1 MAEPNE
7 KQNFWTTLP
16 GILTGLAAVLTAGTG
31 LFLALSHPRDAASQS
46 ERPAAPILSGAT
58 PASSAQ
64 PAASPSTAAPV
75 AAVKESVTVTS
86 RNGEVTHLAMKTFRH
101 SVGGKSIELTS
112 GQTVPF
118 EKIRS
123 IDFENVSNSEAP
135 VHVTLTDG
143 RVLEGSVSTN
153 NIFEGENDIGPFS
166 IYMTNV
172 KQVAFQRTN

>member
-1 MAEPNE
+1 MAEPKE
-7 KQNFWTTLP
+7 RQSFWTTLP
-16 GILTGLAAVLTAGTG
+16 GILTGLAALLTAGTG
-31 LFLALSHPRDAASQS
+31 LFLALNHPRDAASRPTPPAVS
-46 ERPAAPILSGAT
+46 SAVPVSTLEPAANPGTVT
-58 PASSAQ
+58 PA
-64 PAASPSTAAPV
+64 AAA
-75 AAVKESVTVTS
+75 KESVIVTS
-86 RNGEVTHLAMKTFRH
+86 RNGEVTHLAVKTFRH

-153 NIFEGENDIGPFS
+153 NLFEGENDIGPFS

>member
-7 KQNFWTTLP
+7 RQSFWTTLP
-16 GILTGLAAVLTAGTG
+16 GILTGLAALLTAGTG
-31 LFLALSHPRDAASQS
+31 LFLALNHPRDAASHTD
-46 ERPAAPILSGAT
+46 RPTPPAVSSAAPVSTLE
-58 PASSAQ
+58 
-64 PAASPSTAAPV
+64 PAASPGTATPN
-75 AAVKESVTVTS
+75 AAKESVIVTS
-86 RNGEVTHLAMKTFRH
+86 RNGEVTRLAGKTFRH

-143 RVLEGSVSTN
+143 RVLEGAVSTN
-153 NIFEGENDIGPFS
+153 NLFEGENDIGPFS

-172 KQVAFQRTN
+172 KRVAFQQAN

>member
-16 GILTGLAAVLTAGTG
+16 GILTGVAAVLTAGTG
-31 LFLALSHPRDAASQS
+31 LFLALNHPGDTSHSD
-46 ERPAAPILSGAT
+46 RPQP
-58 PASSAQ
+58 PAVSS
-64 PAASPSTAAPV
+64 AAPV
-75 AAVKESVTVTS
+75 SASETATSSRTSVPPAAAKEGVIVTS
-86 RNGEVTHLAMKTFRH
+86 RNGDVTRLELKTFRH
-101 SVGGKSIELTS
+101 SVGGKSIELVS
-112 GQTVPF
+112 GQTIPF

-153 NIFEGENDIGPFS
+153 NIFEGQNDIGPFN

-172 KQVAFQRTN
+172 KRVVFQPAN